1 MISPD
6 KFLTVHS
13 VALRPN
19 MGPLKSLI
27 DDARDSQPV
36 LKVPEGVVYLK
47 TPAFLYTPQHVMVI
61 PDRKDKADAPG
72 VADIEPAFLHDTFGV
87 WYKSIEVMQ
96 EVPGTNFIDAGW
108 NYSHTERKKRI
119 ASQPDTLH
127 LHTIG
132 YRQGDLRPISSQT
145 VLEDPTLRSKLKE
158 KADPISHDLLLREI
172 IPATPDF
179 KHFFAAKDGD
189 PLRFD
194 VRGGMDILLDPD
206 FAPMMQALHRNGQLA
221 YNKLAG
227 CFFDLINL
235 SQDRYGRNMPKA
247 AGQRRADLLA
257 YLSEHSQISAK
268 SARRLG
274 LLANMVVPFD
284 ELVRKKFRT
293 LDATDSQVKDLLYL
307 QGALNGMAYSV
318 NFSAPVQDGKAVGWE
333 MQIHPE
339 VFSSTD
345 LLQASSEFKLFERDE
360 NEALTLEQYSQAMQ
374 IEKSIR
380 GKVKS

>member
-36 LKVPEGVVYLK
+36 LTVPEGVVFLK

-61 PDRKDKADAPG
+61 PDRLDRSDAPG
-72 VADIEPAFLHDTFGV
+72 IANIEPAFLHDTFGV
-87 WYKSIEVMQ
+87 WHKTVQVMLEQ
-96 EVPGTNFIDAGW
+96 PGVNFIDAGW

-158 KADPISHDLLLREI
+158 KADPISRDLLLREI

-179 KHFFAAKDGD
+179 KHFFAAKEGD

-227 CFFDLINL
+227 CFFDLNNL

-247 AGQRRADLLA
+247 AGQRRSDLLA

-360 NEALTLEQYSQAMQ
+360 NEALTPEQYSQAMQ

>member
-6 KFLTVHS
+6 KLLTVHS

-36 LKVPEGVVYLK
+36 LTVPEGVVFLK

-61 PDRKDKADAPG
+61 PDRIDKADAPG
-72 VADIEPAFLHDTFGV
+72 IADIDPAFLYDTFGV
-87 WYKSIEVMQ
+87 WHKTIQVMLK
-96 EVPGTNFIDAGW
+96 EPGVNFIDAGW

-132 YRQGDLRPISSQT
+132 YRQGDLRSISQQT
-145 VLEDPTLRSKLKE
+145 VLEDSTLRSKLNE
-158 KADPISHDLLLREI
+158 KADPISRDLLLGEI
-172 IPATPDF
+172 IPAAPDF
-179 KHFFAAKDGD
+179 NHFFAAKDGD

-194 VRGGMDILLDPD
+194 IKGGTDILLDPD

-221 YNKLAG
+221 YNELAG
-227 CFFDLINL
+227 CFFDLATL
-235 SQDRYGRNMPKA
+235 SQDQFGRNIPKA
-247 AGQRRADLLA
+247 TGQRRADLLA
-257 YLSEHSQISAK
+257 YLSEHSRISVK

-284 ELVRKKFRT
+284 ELVRQKFGT
-293 LDATDSQVKDLLYL
+293 SDVTDSQVKDLLYL

-318 NFSAPVQDGKAVGWE
+318 NFSTPVQDGKATSWE

-345 LLQASSEFKLFERDE
+345 LLQASSQFKLFERDE
-360 NEALTLEQYSQAMQ
+360 NEALNPEQYSQAMQ
-374 IEKSIR
+374 IEQSIR
-380 GKVKS
+380 GKVNS

>member
-1 MISPD
+1 
-6 KFLTVHS
+6 
-13 VALRPN
+13 
-19 MGPLKSLI
+19 
-27 DDARDSQPV
+27 
-36 LKVPEGVVYLK
+36 
-47 TPAFLYTPQHVMVI
+47 
-61 PDRKDKADAPG
+61 
-72 VADIEPAFLHDTFGV
+72 
-87 WYKSIEVMQ
+87 
-96 EVPGTNFIDAGW
+96 
-108 NYSHTERKKRI
+108 
-119 ASQPDTLH
+119 
-127 LHTIG
+127 
-132 YRQGDLRPISSQT
+132 
-145 VLEDPTLRSKLKE
+145 
-158 KADPISHDLLLREI
+158 
-172 IPATPDF
+172 
-179 KHFFAAKDGD
+179 
-189 PLRFD
+189 
-194 VRGGMDILLDPD
+194 MDILLDPD